1 MIWIFKFNKDVIL
14 VKVTDIMWEKA
25 IVDKTRILLEILLKK
40 EVQC

>member
-1 MIWIFKFNKDVIL
+1 MIGIFKFNKDVIL